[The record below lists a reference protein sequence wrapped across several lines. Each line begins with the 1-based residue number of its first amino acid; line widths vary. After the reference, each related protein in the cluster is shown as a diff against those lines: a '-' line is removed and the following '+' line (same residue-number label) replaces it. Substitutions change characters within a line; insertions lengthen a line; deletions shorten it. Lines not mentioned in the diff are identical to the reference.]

1 MPGRLEFETEFA
13 NDAEEAVQHMQ
24 FEPGDGIDPATGEM
38 DEETNLKMT
47 VFDIY
52 NSRLTAR
59 MERKRII
66 FEHNLLEYKKN
77 NLIDKK
83 RTKEERDLLHKA
95 KPFARMM
102 NHDDFENLN
111 KDLALEHNLRI
122 AIAQLQEWRQM
133 GITDLKHGEK
143 YESDKQARAQ
153 KNQPQGAFD
162 RMASSLQK
170 KSNQPPVGE
179 LPTEAS
185 KLTTP
190 DLPLRFQRKPKNVP
204 QFTDTKPVVENEFDI
219 MFAETNGSDSPSAQ
233 KPKVRYVVT
242 PLANTTPWKLEEDKT
257 MAPDLQLLSEEEIQ
271 LCNMLHLRPKPY
283 LALKEGL
290 LREAMKQGGL
300 LKKKEARGVCR
311 IDVNKANRIFDFM
324 IHSGWIAKA

>member
-1 MPGRLEFETEFA
+1 
-13 NDAEEAVQHMQ
+13 
-24 FEPGDGIDPATGEM
+24 
-38 DEETNLKMT
+38 MT
-47 VFDIY
+47 VFNIY

-66 FEHNLLEYKKN
+66 FEHNLLDYKKN

-102 NHDDFENLN
+102 NQDDFECFTR
-111 KDLALEHNLRI
+111 DLALEHNLRI
-122 AIAQLQEWRQM
+122 AIHQLQEWKQM

-143 YESDKQARAQ
+143 YETDKQVRAQ
-153 KNQPQGAFD
+153 RAQPLGQFD

-170 KSNQPPVGE
+170 KSGQAQPNE
-179 LPTEAS
+179 HPTEAS

-190 DLPLRFQRKPKNVP
+190 ELPLRFQRKPKTVP
-204 QFTDTKPVVENEFDI
+204 QFTDSTTAVPNDFDK
-219 MFAETNGSDSPSAQ
+219 MFAETNGDTLLPTAQ
-233 KPKVRYVVT
+233 KPKVRYVVQ
-242 PLANTTPWKLEEDKT
+242 PLSGTTPWKLEEDKT
-257 MAPDLQLLSEEEIQ
+257 AAPDLQLLSEEEIQ

-290 LREAMKQGGL
+290 IKEAMKQGGL

-311 IDVNKANRIFDFM
+311 V
-324 IHSGWIAKA
+324 SGRAFHGCIKWVLMLRYRLT

>member
-1 MPGRLEFETEFA
+1 
-13 NDAEEAVQHMQ
+13 
-24 FEPGDGIDPATGEM
+24 
-38 DEETNLKMT
+38 MT

-52 NSRLTAR
+52 NSRLRAR

-83 RTKEERDLLHKA
+83 RTKEERDLLNKA

-102 NHDDFENLN
+102 NHEDFEFFTR
-111 KDLALEHNLRI
+111 DLALEHNLRI
-122 AIAQLQEWRQM
+122 AIAQLQEWKQM

-143 YESDKQARAQ
+143 YEADKATRAQ
-153 KNQPQGAFD
+153 RAVPQGSFDRLASVQKKQNQPQ
-162 RMASSLQK
+162 AS
-170 KSNQPPVGE
+170 E

-185 KLTTP
+185 KLTSP
-190 DLPLRFQRKPKNVP
+190 ELPLRFQRKPKTVP
-204 QFTDTKPVVENEFDI
+204 QFTDSKPVVLNDFDK
-219 MFAETNGSDSPSAQ
+219 MFAESSNDTFSPPAQ
-233 KPKVRYVVT
+233 KPKVRYIVQ
-242 PLANTTPWKLEEDKT
+242 PLSGTTPWKLEDDRT

-290 LREAMKQGGL
+290 IKEAMKQGGQ

-311 IDVNKANRIFDFM
+311 IDHNKANRIFDFF
-324 IHSGWIAKA
+324 IHSGWIGKA